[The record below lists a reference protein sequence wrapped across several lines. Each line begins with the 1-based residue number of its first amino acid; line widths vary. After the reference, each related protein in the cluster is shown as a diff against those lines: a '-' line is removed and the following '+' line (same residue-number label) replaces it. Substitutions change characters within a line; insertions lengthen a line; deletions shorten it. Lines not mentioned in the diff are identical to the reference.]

1 MMQNAV
7 VLIFATQVLLSTA
20 LPLDIVLQRDKGSK
34 QLSKEKVTDL
44 KSGIELLF
52 QDLVSTEYVIQD
64 ILI

>member
-1 MMQNAV
+1 MQNAV

>member
-1 MMQNAV
+1 MQNAV

-20 LPLDIVLQRDKGSK
+20 LPLDIVLQRDKRSK